1 MNFTVLTAIFKR
13 DFVSYFSSPTGY
25 LFICAFVAMS
35 AIATFFPPE
44 FFNNNLAN
52 LDQLTWWMPAIML
65 LFIPAITMSSW
76 AEERRQGT
84 DELLLTIPATD
95 IDVVLGKYLAA
106 LAIFTVS
113 LLFSMF
119 SIFLIFAYGLGEP
132 DWGLF
137 ACTYF
142 GYWLV
147 GASLLSVGMVA
158 SFLTRN
164 LTVGFVMGMLFIAP
178 FALAGVADWVVKDPD
193 TAQLISRWSVAN
205 QFQDFQ
211 RGVISLASVSYF
223 VILTVVMLYLCM
235 VLIGRRHWGTGEEGD
250 SRWGHYFARFAALVL
265 IAGGLNVILSNH
277 FPYRHDATAE
287 KINSLSDNTKAML
300 ADLRNND
307 EVKPITVDVFVSPKV
322 PSEYAAQKLD
332 LLGTLREI
340 ESRSD
345 GKVQANVYEVET
357 FSPQAQT
364 AEQSYGI
371 EPQVVFTT
379 VRGRPDR
386 DEIFMGLAV
395 TSGLDKVVV
404 PFVDKGISPEYELV
418 RSIMTVADAKRKR
431 VGVVST
437 GVNMFSEFTM
447 QGESPKSEI
456 IAELEKQY
464 EVVQVDPSEP
474 ITDTYDVL
482 LAVQPSQ
489 LTPDGMKNFIDSIKR
504 GQPVAIFEDPLPSL
518 WPSAVATGEPN
529 VQGGGPMAMFGGGG
543 QEVPKGNLE
552 ALWDLLGV
560 RLLGSA
566 GSMFGGP
573 STIDVVLQDYNP
585 YTQYQAFFNN
595 QFVFVDQGLAETD
608 DAVPFN
614 PDSEISAGMRQVLFL
629 RPGALLNDEIA
640 NREVTALASTGT
652 STVTAPYSALQR
664 FDPNDSLQIDEKQ
677 YTNKSYLMAVAVEG
691 EIEADADLSLKA
703 PGTES
708 ANGADDSKDD
718 VPLEQQPLKA
728 VVVADIDCLGDDF
741 FRLRARGDQGDGM
754 PELTFQNVSFVL
766 NVLDWLAGDERYIDL
781 RKRSRAHRFLT
792 GIDKATKDY
801 RDQFEEVE
809 KSKSEDAQASIEKA
823 RSELTEALDKLEAR
837 TDVTPEQKTFLER
850 QIRSRIGTKVENKVK
865 RLVDEREK
873 EVRQAQRTLEQQI
886 NGEQNKYKRYA
897 LLLPPVLP
905 ILLGLYIF
913 FHRRNREREGVSKHR
928 LRFLSED
935 DKLSEVKKD

>member
-1 MNFTVLTAIFKR
+1 MNFTVLSAIFRR
-13 DFVSYFSSPTGY
+13 DFISYFSSPTGY
-25 LFICAFVAMS
+25 LFICAFVFMS
-35 AIATFFPPE
+35 ATATFFPPD

-52 LDQLTWWMPAIML
+52 LDQLTRWMPAIML

-137 ACTYF
+137 ACTFF

-147 GASLLSVGMVA
+147 GGSLLSVGMVA

-164 LTVGFVMGMLFIAP
+164 LTVGFVVGMLFIAP
-178 FALAGVADWVVKDPD
+178 FALAGVADWVVKDPA
-193 TAQLISRWSVAN
+193 TAQLISRWSVAH

-211 RGVISLASVSYF
+211 RGVISLAGVSYF
-223 VILTVVMLYLCM
+223 VILTIVMLYLCM

-265 IAGGLNVILSNH
+265 IAGGLNVILSNYDLLR
-277 FPYRHDATAE
+277 FDATAE
-287 KINSLSDNTKAML
+287 KINSLSDSTSKML
-300 ADLRNND
+300 ADLRKND

-345 GKVQANVYEVET
+345 GKVRANVYEVET

-371 EPQVVFTT
+371 EPQQVNTT
-379 VRGRPDR
+379 VRGRPDS

-437 GVNMFSEFTM
+437 GVNMFSEFSM
-447 QGESPKSEI
+447 QGPSPKSQI
-456 IAELEKQY
+456 ITELEKQY

-474 ITDTYDVL
+474 ITDTFDVL

-489 LTPDGMKNFIDSIKR
+489 LTPDGMNNFLDAIKR
-504 GQPVAIFEDPLPSL
+504 GQPVAIFEDPLPTL
-518 WPSAVATGEPN
+518 WPGAVATGEPN

-543 QEVPKGNLE
+543 QEVPKGNLD

-560 RLLGSA
+560 RLLGSS

-573 STIDVVLQDYNP
+573 RTIDVVLQDYNP
-585 YTQYQAFFNN
+585 YNQYRAFFTN
-595 QFVFVDQGLAETD
+595 QFVFVDEGLASTD
-608 DAVPFN
+608 DVTPFN
-614 PDSEISAGMRQVLFL
+614 PESEIAEGMRQVLFL
-629 RPGALLNDEIA
+629 RPGAILNDEA
-640 NREVTALASTGT
+640 PNREVTALCSTGT
-652 STVTAPYSALQR
+652 STVTAPYTALQR
-664 FDPNDSLQIDEKQ
+664 FDPNDALQVDEKQ

-703 PGTES
+703 PGDLGSE
-708 ANGADDSKDD
+708 ADDSKDD
-718 VPLEQQPLKA
+718 VPLEKRPLKA
-728 VVVADIDCLGDDF
+728 VVVSDIDCLGDAF
-741 FRLRARGDQGDGM
+741 FFLRAQGDRGDGM

-792 GIDKATKDY
+792 GIDRATQDY
-801 RDQFEEVE
+801 RTQFQEVE
-809 KSKSEDAQASIEKA
+809 KALGEEAEASIETA
-823 RSELTEALDKLEAR
+823 RSEQTDALDKLAAR
-837 TDVTPEQKTFLER
+837 TDLTAEQKSFLER
-850 QIRSRIGTKVENKVK
+850 QIRARIGTKVENKVK
-865 RLVDEREK
+865 QLIDERDK
-873 EVRQAQRTLEQQI
+873 EIRQAQRTLEQQI
-886 NGEQNKYKRYA
+886 AGEQNKYKRWA
-897 LLLPPVLP
+897 LLLPPIPP
-905 ILLGLYIF
+905 ILLGLYVF
-913 FHRRNREREGVSKHR
+913 FHRRTREREGVSKRR
-928 LRFLSED
+928 LRFLSEE
-935 DKLSEVKKD
+935 DKK